1 MYSLHDI
8 TSVCPKIE
16 PVDSDEGETNEQGD
30 MDRLHSQAKS
40 SVEDFPINNNTVHGK
55 VNEYDTTLKG
65 NRTSL
70 ERLSTNSL
78 APYNNV
84 STTQSGDL
92 FPSKHITVTYSTA
105 NNTTVSMDTPE
116 IQIGNAFTVVPIYE
130 INGREGQ
137 YYPVSVAENSH
148 DIQNGTQHTYRNN
161 NSKNKTY
168 GKTFL
173 QQNGG
178 PEGLPAYRSN
188 FYGKMPYALVA
199 SSVGLSPYQGLP
211 TYSGTHRAL
220 TAHEMGVQVK
230 PCCQCPCHL
239 QLPPPSHMGAVDM
252 KSQRP
257 SVIMVPAKLDQAFVG
272 ANSKVK
278 LFCVNIALN
287 YISSHVR

>member
-16 PVDSDEGETNEQGD
+16 PVDSDEGESDEQGD
-30 MDRLHSQAKS
+30 MDSLHCQAKS

-55 VNEYDTTLKG
+55 VSEYDTTVKG
-65 NRTSL
+65 DRTSL

-78 APYNNV
+78 APYDNV
-84 STTQSGDL
+84 STTQSGDM
-92 FPSKHITVTYSTA
+92 FPKQMTVTYATA
-105 NNTTVSMDTPE
+105 NHTTVSMDTPE

-130 INGREGQ
+130 INGRERQ
-137 YYPVSVAENSH
+137 YYPVSPTENSR
-148 DIQNGTQHTYRNN
+148 DIQNGTQHIYGNN

-173 QQNGG
+173 QQNDGA
-178 PEGLPAYRSN
+178 EGLPAYRSN
-188 FYGKMPYALVA
+188 FYGKMPYALMA
-199 SSVGLSPYQGLP
+199 SNVGLSPYQGLP

-220 TAHEMGVQVK
+220 TAQEMGLKVK

-239 QLPPPSHMGAVDM
+239 QLPTLSYITAVDM

-257 SVIMVPAKLDQAFVG
+257 SVIMVPAKLDNAFVG
-272 ANSKVK
+272 AVSKV
-278 LFCVNIALN
+278 
-287 YISSHVR
+287 ISCFV